1 LEKSGKSSHS
11 DTQNLGQEPRSIRR
25 AAMDCLAR
33 REHSFFELTQKLQKK
48 FPDRGL
54 TEILQTL
61 EHLKAEDL
69 QSDNRFVESFVRIR
83 KSRGFGIIS
92 IRESLKKKLISTTV
106 IEQHLF
112 SDDEDW
118 DKILRDQI
126 QRKLRNIKK
135 LEFGNKEHLRLVRF
149 LEGRGF
155 PHSAIKKTLQA
166 FFT

>member
-1 LEKSGKSSHS
+1 
-11 DTQNLGQEPRSIRR
+11 
-25 AAMDCLAR
+25 MDCLAR

-69 QSDNRFVESFVRIR
+69 QIDNRFVESFVRIR

-126 QRKLRNIKK
+126 QRKLRNIKN

-166 FFT
+166 FFN